1 MNYEEFQKAVD
12 SLGILTKL
20 DQKSLRK
27 SYLKLS
33 KKYHPDAVDGCDEK
47 FKEINEAYNL
57 LKAYIEN
64 YKFSFEKEEFLE
76 QYPSFTNY
84 KNWNR

>member
-1 MNYEEFQKAVD
+1 MDYDEFQKAVD
-12 SLGILTKL
+12 ALGIITKL
-20 DQKSLRK
+20 DYKGLRK
-27 SYLKLS
+27 NYLRLS
-33 KKYHPDAVDGCDEK
+33 KKYHPDAEDGSEEK
-47 FKEINEAYNL
+47 FKEVNEAYNL

-64 YKFSFEKEEFLE
+64 YKFSFEKDEFLS

>member
-1 MNYEEFQKAVD
+1 MDYEEFQNAVD

-27 SYLKLS
+27 NYLKLS
-33 KKYHPDAVDGCDEK
+33 KKYHPDAVDGSDEK

-57 LKAYIEN
+57 LKTYVEN
-64 YKFSFEKEEFLE
+64 YKFSFEKEEFLD

>member
-1 MNYEEFQKAVD
+1 MDYEEFQNAVD

-20 DQKSLRK
+20 DQKSLK
-27 SYLKLS
+27 KNYLILS
-33 KKYHPDAVDGCDEK
+33 KKYHPDAVDGSDEK
-47 FKEINEAYNL
+47 FREINEAYNL
-57 LKAYIEN
+57 LKTYVEN

>member
-1 MNYEEFQKAVD
+1 MDYEEFQKAVD

-27 SYLKLS
+27 NYLQLS
-33 KKYHPDAVDGCDEK
+33 KKYHPDAQDGSDEK
-47 FKEINEAYNL
+47 FREINEAYNL
-57 LKAYIEN
+57 LKAYVEN
-64 YKFSFEKEEFLE
+64 YKFSFEKEEFLD

>member
-1 MNYEEFQKAVD
+1 MDYEEFQKAVD
-12 SLGILTKL
+12 TLGIITKL
-20 DQKSLRK
+20 DEKGLKK

-33 KKYHPDAVDGCDEK
+33 KRFHPDMPEGSEEK
-47 FKEINEAYNL
+47 FREVNEAYKL
-57 LKAYIEN
+57 LKEYVDN
-64 YKFSFEKEEFLE
+64 YKFSFEKDEFLN

>member
-1 MNYEEFQKAVD
+1 MDYEEFQNAVD

-20 DQKSLRK
+20 DQKSLK
-27 SYLKLS
+27 KNYLKLS
-33 KKYHPDAVDGCDEK
+33 KKYHPDAVDGSDEK
-47 FKEINEAYNL
+47 FREINEAYNL
-57 LKAYIEN
+57 LKTYVEN